1 MPLTPSTFFASQ
13 LLHQT
18 TFTPD
23 TFYTRHLY
31 HPFCQTPLYNKR
43 LLHHTTFTPNSLGT
57 RQLLHQGP
65 FTPDTVYTRNF
76 LHQKLFLH
84 FTEHPLHRKPW
95 HAPLCLHDLPLDA
108 VVCCGVVRY
117 NEPKGFPPSE
127 ECAEAVTLTA
137 GH

>member
-23 TFYTRHLY
+23 TFYTRRLY

-43 LLHHTTFTPNSLGT
+43 LLHHNFYTKLPWHQTTFTPGA
-57 RQLLHQGP
+57 
-65 FTPDTVYTRNF
+65 FYTRHRLHPKL
-76 LHQKLFLH
+76 LHQKLFLR

-95 HAPLCLHDLPLDA
+95 HAPLCLHDLPLDS